1 MPKIEH
7 NAPGLRYRVYWK
19 QDIPGQVWNS
29 EEITDYT
36 KKEVVIGSQP
46 TYQRYKVKVVASNE
60 KGESNVPQKEVIGYS
75 GEDGK
80 KFEIITLYNF
90 NLKFKMFI
98 VPLDIPQNLTLVNV
112 TGSRSAILSWEPVS
126 PESVRGNFKGYK
138 VNIFK

>member
-36 KKEVVIGSQP
+36 TKELKIDNQP

-60 KGESNVPQKEVIGYS
+60 KGESNVLQNEVIGYS

-80 KFEIITLYNF
+80 LKIIVNCYYFSCNYQFLQF
-90 NLKFKMFI
+90 LSRLLKI
-98 VPLDIPQNLTLVNV
+98 
-112 TGSRSAILSWEPVS
+112 
-126 PESVRGNFKGYK
+126 
-138 VNIFK
+138 

>member
-29 EEITDYT
+29 EEITDSS
-36 KKEVVIGSQP
+36 KKELIIKNQP

-60 KGESNVPQKEVIGYS
+60 KGESNVAQKEIIGYS

-80 KFEIITLYNF
+80 VQQY
-90 NLKFKMFI
+90 
-98 VPLDIPQNLTLVNV
+98 
-112 TGSRSAILSWEPVS
+112 LSKE
-126 PESVRGNFKGYK
+126 YK
-138 VNIFK
+138 KEVIFIFKFV